1 MQTIANKYYHTLNA
15 YGIDNA
21 IEQGKDWYPAAWRH
35 CIDMGKWYDVTPER
49 VAAVMAVTSPRARWS
64 KNLLATEQILQDMHR
79 PAYKRRPS
87 YGILTK
93 NAVKG
98 MLVANDRYYSRHVT
112 GPKVTNFYLNILGH
126 TDPIT
131 VDAIMG
137 KAAGYGSDIR
147 THMRTEIE
155 AAVRSLS
162 DVLGI
167 SPRDTQA
174 AVWIAYRGSAA

>member
-15 YGIDNA
+15 YGIDMA
-21 IEQGKDWYPAAWRH
+21 VQQGKDWYPAAWRH

>member
-15 YGIDNA
+15 YGIDYA

-64 KNLLATEQILQDMHR
+64 KNLLATEEILQDMHR

-93 NAVKG
+93 NAMKG
-98 MLVANDRYYSRHVT
+98 MRVANDRYYSRHVT

-155 AAVRSLS
+155 TAVRSLS

-167 SPRDTQA
+167 TPRDTQA